1 MRPSSNRYGF
11 VGPLLAVM
19 TIAFVLSFAAL
30 LFELTSH
37 VSTGTFYYQG
47 QLLVNSVLV
56 LAGGIVIAVLIFFGI
71 LRESMG
77 FAVKIAVS
85 LFVFCATMSLLIYAK
100 LFLLSYSISSPTL
113 AFTLSI
119 VGYFFAFLGVMAIF
133 DVLSRNMR
141 NLMFAF
147 CSGVLGAF
155 IGSLIPMPAIILIL
169 VSMSILDIILTRKGV
184 VKQSKKILDN
194 YEELVVLKLSYAGK
208 NWAIGLGD
216 LLCYSML
223 VANTFVT
230 FGPVAAMSSLCLIL
244 IGSFFVSRKAER
256 SGQVSGLPVA
266 VGLGLIPMVLYLLI
280 PGLPT

>member
-1 MRPSSNRYGF
+1 
-11 VGPLLAVM
+11 M
-19 TIAFVLSFAAL
+19 TIAFILSFAAL

-47 QLLVNSVLV
+47 QLFVNSVLV
-56 LAGGIVIAVLIFFGI
+56 LAGGIVIAILIFFGI

-100 LFLLSYSISSPTL
+100 LFLMSYNVSSPSL
-113 AFTLSI
+113 AFALSI
-119 VGYFFAFLGVMAIF
+119 VGYFFGFLGVMAIF

-155 IGSLIPMPAIILIL
+155 IGSLIPMAALILIL
-169 VSMSILDIILTRKGV
+169 VSMSALDMIVTRKGV
-184 VKQSKKILDN
+184 VKESKKILDN

-208 NWAIGLGD
+208 DWAIGLGD
-216 LLCYSML
+216 LLSYSML
-223 VANTFVT
+223 VANTFAT
-230 FGPVAAMSSLCLIL
+230 FGSFAAISSLFLIL
-244 IGSFFVSRKAER
+244 IGSFVVSRKAEK
-256 SGQVSGLPVA
+256 SGQVPGLPIA
-266 VGLGLIPMVLYLLI
+266 IGLGLLPVILYLLF
-280 PGLPT
+280 PALPR